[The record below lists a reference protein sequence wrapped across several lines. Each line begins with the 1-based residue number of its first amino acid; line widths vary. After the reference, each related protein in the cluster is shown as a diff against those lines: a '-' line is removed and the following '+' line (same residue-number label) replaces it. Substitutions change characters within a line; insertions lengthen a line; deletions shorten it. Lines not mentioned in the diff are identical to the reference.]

1 MNHFYLAKFNNIELL
16 PLRYS
21 DIETLRIWR
30 NDKKQIKFLRNIG
43 HISAD
48 AQRQWFESYLNDEN
62 EMIFGIHDLEL
73 KCLVGSLSL
82 YAVDWDSRIASIG
95 KIQIGDEREHGKGI
109 GRLSLV
115 MAMKIGFRFLKLE
128 KIIGSVH
135 PDNIQA
141 YTNDMKVGFRV
152 VGQRDSTV
160 GGKEDLLEITEEE
173 AGKVNDYYPQIEVED
188 TSKTKNEF
196 YIGKEGKFSKTIT
209 EFDIYGFAGITG
221 DFNPVHIDRVESKK
235 SIFGQQVAHGMLVS
249 SLFSTVIGTLMPG
262 AGSIY
267 LSQSSRFLKPVYIGD
282 TITVYVSI
290 KEIGDKGRARLRT
303 DAYNQDSIQVIS
315 GDALV
320 VLPERGEKNAGYE

>member
-1 MNHFYLAKFNNIELL
+1 M
-16 PLRYS
+16 
-21 DIETLRIWR
+21 
-30 NDKKQIKFLRNIG
+30 
-43 HISAD
+43 
-48 AQRQWFESYLNDEN
+48 
-62 EMIFGIHDLEL
+62 
-73 KCLVGSLSL
+73 GSLSL
-82 YAVDWDSRIASIG
+82 YAINLDCHIASIG

-141 YTNDMKVGFRV
+141 YSNDIKVGFRV
-152 VGQRDSTV
+152 VGQCDSAA

-173 AGKVNDYYPQIEVED
+173 VGKTNDYYPQIEIED
-188 TSKTKNEF
+188 TGKTRKEF
-196 YIGKEGKFSKTIT
+196 YIGKEGRFSKTIT
-209 EFDIYGFAGITG
+209 EYDIYGFAGITG
-221 DFNPVHIDRVESKK
+221 DFNPVHINRVESKK

-267 LSQSSRFLKPVYIGD
+267 LSQNSRFLKPVYIGD

-290 KEIGDKGRARLRT
+290 KEIGDKGRARLKT

-315 GDALV
+315 GEALV
-320 VLPERGEKNAGYE
+320 VLPE